1 MRFLVRI
8 LAILSLVTAAHAQ
21 EQLIPERWVVVSPD
35 TDFYGAD
42 LTPMFDTSYEACIN
56 ACLADAACAAFT
68 YNNDKNACFPKTGV
82 DQRDAFEGATSAEVF
97 TSRPD
102 VRAAAKTRRAELN
115 FLSDGD
121 LFAAYDLATRIG
133 RLHASGPW
141 TVDEMIDAMADRRSR
156 GQFDSAM
163 RWAGGV
169 VAKTDSADLWLQYAQ
184 LNLSIRENGQ
194 LQNKHRNRA
203 FSAMINAY
211 LRGTSPAFRASVL
224 GDMAQILPDLGRGRD
239 SIDAL
244 RLAQATQP
252 RLDFETDLN
261 DAIAKYGFR
270 ITDSSVDSD
279 AASPR
284 ICAQFSEPLRK
295 SGVDYSPFV
304 KRLDQRLAVV
314 AEGNQLC
321 VSGLTH
327 GERYTLTFREG
338 LPAESGEA
346 LVRDISL
353 NLYVRDRTPALRFLG
368 RAYVL
373 PRTADAGIPIETVN
387 LDNVELTLRQVSD
400 RNLLRAIQDSYFGQP
415 LSVWQER
422 TFDREIAETVW
433 TGTGQV
439 ENTLNQDML
448 TRLPVGDIINELDP
462 GIYALTAAIP
472 GDDPYEE
479 TDATQ
484 WFVLSDLG
492 VTTMSGADGLHVVVQ
507 SLSDVKP
514 VADTKVTL
522 LSRANRVLSDT
533 LTDSAGYARFD
544 AGLTRGTGG
553 ASPALLLLEQG
564 DDIAFLSLTD
574 PAFDLSDR
582 GVEGRPPAPPLDL
595 FVTTDRGAYRAGE
608 TIYATALLRGDQA
621 EAIQGLPITAIIKRP
636 DGVEYTRT
644 VSTEDQAGGRVF
656 EIPVASSAPRG
667 SYAMS
672 FYSDT
677 KSQALAVHSVLVED
691 FIPERID
698 FDLSLPEGPLRLG
711 DRPPLTVAAKYLF
724 GAPGADLPVDGQ
736 ITLSAQSAL
745 EGHPGYRFG
754 RYDEAF
760 SPRTN
765 GFGQE
770 RTDAGGRITV
780 EVPLP
785 EAADAAQPLVADL
798 TVWMSEGSG
807 RPVERRIST
816 EVIPNRDMIGIKP
829 LFDDIVAENS
839 EARFDVIS
847 LDSGLNRVEKPVT
860 WTLNRVHTRYQWY
873 QLYGNWNWEPVT
885 RRERIASG
893 DAMLGAD
900 PLRVSAPVEWGQ
912 YELVVE
918 STEGPYTAGSIE
930 FFAGWYAPAD
940 VSETPDTLELALDK
954 DMYRPGETAQLRIVP
969 RAPGTAL
976 VSVVSNRLIAM
987 QTVEVGEGA
996 TEVDIPV
1003 TDDWG
1008 SGAYVTASLVRPM
1021 DVDNRLNPSR
1031 ALGLS
1036 YAKVDPGAKLLQV
1049 ALNAPDQMEP
1059 NAPLTVGI
1067 GLDGVGDGE
1076 NAYVTLAAVDVGI
1089 LNLTGFESPDP
1100 AGHYFGQRRLGME
1113 IRDIYGRLINGMNG
1127 AMGSVRSGGD
1137 AMSQAWLQSPPPTEE
1152 LVAFFSG
1159 PIAVDANGQA
1169 EVSFDMPD
1177 FNGTVKLMA
1186 VAWSAS
1192 AVGQADREVL
1202 VRNPIV
1208 LSASL
1213 PRFLAPGDTSRL
1225 LLEVTHAEG
1234 PAGRVGLDVF
1244 ATGGVQLDLTAT
1256 PRGVDLAALETQK
1269 LVIPITADSIGD
1281 HLISVALTTPGGKLL
1296 AKDLT
1301 LPVRL
1306 NDPEIGTT
1314 QRLTLAAGDTFAFDQ
1329 GLFADFRPG
1338 TGSSVVSAGPLARFD
1353 APGLLAALDRY
1364 PYGCIEQITSGAL
1377 PLLYFDDLSAAL
1389 GLGDRD
1395 RIQER
1400 VDQAIAQILT
1410 RQSSNG
1416 AFGLWRPGTGDLWLD
1431 AYVSDF
1437 LSRARAQGFDV
1448 PQLAFRQALDN
1459 LRNRVNFA
1467 PDFDSNGGPV
1477 AYALMVLAR
1486 EGAAAI
1492 GDLRY
1497 YADVKAEAFDTP
1509 LAAAQLGAALAFYGD
1524 QLRSDQMFASAARQI
1539 ASRTTDETA
1548 QLWRADYGSNLR
1560 DAAGLLSL
1568 AVDAGSNVVNRNA
1581 LAQRVA
1587 TASRSMSTQESA
1599 WSLMAAHAL
1608 VKDPS
1613 ASELSVNGA
1622 LLEGPFL
1629 RTLDDT
1635 FFEPVEITNTSAQ
1648 PTYVTV
1654 TTVGVPDYEV
1664 PKGGYGYAISREYF
1678 TMEGAPI
1685 DPDLVRV
1692 GDRFVTLLRVKPF
1705 EKGGARLMVNDPLPA
1720 GFEIDNPNLL
1730 RSGDLR
1736 ELSWLELNSA
1746 THTEFRSDRFLAAVD
1761 WRSDDAFQLAYVV
1774 RAVSPGDFHHPA
1786 ASVEDMYNPR
1796 YRARTE
1802 TGRLLVAQ

>member
-8 LAILSLVTAAHAQ
+8 LAILSLVTAAQAQ

-56 ACLADAACAAFT
+56 ACLADTACAAFT
-68 YNNDKNACFPKTGV
+68 FNNSKNACFPKTGV
-82 DQRDAFEGATSAEVF
+82 ERRDAFEGATSAEVF
-97 TSRPD
+97 ASRPN
-102 VRAAAKTRRAELN
+102 VRIAAKTRRAELN

-121 LFAAYDLATRIG
+121 LFAAYELATRIG

-163 RWAGGV
+163 RWAGGA

-211 LRGTSPAFRASVL
+211 LRGSSPAFRASVL

-252 RLDFETDLN
+252 RLDFETALN

-295 SGVDYSPFV
+295 SGVDYGPFV

-338 LPAESGEA
+338 LPAESGET

-353 NLYVRDRTPALRFLG
+353 NLYVRDRTPALRFPG

-373 PRTADAGIPIETVN
+373 PRTPDAGIPIETVN
-387 LDNVELTLRQVSD
+387 LDQVELTLRQVSD
-400 RNLLRAIQDSYFGQP
+400 RNLLRAIQDSYFSQP

-448 TRLPVGDIINELDP
+448 TRLPVGDIINDLDP
-462 GIYALTAAIP
+462 GIYALTAAIA

-507 SLSDVKP
+507 SLTDVQAL
-514 VADTKVTL
+514 ADTKVTL
-522 LSRANRVLSDT
+522 LSRANRVLAESM
-533 LTDSAGYARFD
+533 TDRAGYARFD

-553 ASPALLLLEQG
+553 AAPALLLLENG
-564 DDIAFLSLTD
+564 EDMAFLSLTD

-595 FVTTDRGAYRAGE
+595 FVATDRGAYRAGE

-636 DGVEYTRT
+636 DGVEYTRI
-644 VSTEDQAGGRVF
+644 VSTQDQAGGRVF
-656 EIPVASSAPRG
+656 EIPVAASAPRG
-667 SYAMS
+667 SYALS

-677 KSQALAVHSVLVED
+677 KAPALAVHSVLLED

-698 FDLSLPEGPLRLG
+698 FELSLPDGPLHLG
-711 DRPPLTVAAKYLF
+711 DRPPLTIEARYLF

-736 ITLSAQSAL
+736 VTLRAQNAL
-745 EGHPGYRFG
+745 AGYPGYQFG
-754 RYDEAF
+754 RYDERF
-760 SPRTN
+760 NPRTN
-765 GFGQE
+765 GFGPE
-770 RTDAGGRITV
+770 RTDAAGQVTL
-780 EVPLP
+780 ELPLP
-785 EAADAAQPLVADL
+785 NVDAAQPLVADL

-807 RPVERRIST
+807 RPVERRISA
-816 EVIPNRDMIGIKP
+816 EVIPDRDMIGIKP
-829 LFDDIVAENS
+829 LFDDIVAEND
-839 EARFDVIS
+839 EARFEVIA
-847 LDSGLNRVEKPVT
+847 LESGLNRVEKPVS

-885 RRERIASG
+885 RRERVAGG
-893 DAMLGAD
+893 DAVLGAD
-900 PLRVSAPVEWGQ
+900 PLRIAAPVEWGQ

-918 STEGPYTAGSIE
+918 STEGTYVASAVE
-930 FFAGWYAPAD
+930 FYAGWYAPAD
-940 VSETPDTLELALDK
+940 VSETPDTLELSLDK
-954 DMYRPGETAQLRIVP
+954 DMYRPGDTARLRIVP
-969 RAPGTAL
+969 RAAGTAL

-996 TEVDIPV
+996 TLVDIPV

-1008 SGAYVTASLVRPM
+1008 AGAYVTATLVRPM
-1021 DVDNRLNPSR
+1021 DVDNGLNPSR

-1036 YAKVDPGAKLLQV
+1036 YAKVDPGSKLLDV
-1049 ALNAPDQMEP
+1049 TLESPDQMEP

-1067 GLDGVGDGE
+1067 DVKGITAGE
-1076 NAYVTLAAVDVGI
+1076 TAYVTLAAVDVGI
-1089 LNLTGFESPDP
+1089 LNLTGFQSPDP
-1100 AGHYFGQRRLGME
+1100 EAHYFGQRRLGIE

-1137 AMSQAWLQSPPPTEE
+1137 AMTQVGLQSPPPTEE

-1186 VAWSAS
+1186 VAWSAT
-1192 AVGQADREVL
+1192 AVGQADRDVL

-1225 LLEVTHAEG
+1225 LLDITHAEG

-1244 ATGGVQLDLTAT
+1244 ATGGVQLDLRTT
-1256 PRGVDLAALETQK
+1256 PRGVDLAESETQK
-1269 LVIPITADSIGD
+1269 LVIPLSVDSVGD
-1281 HLISVALTTPGGKLL
+1281 HLISIALTTPGGKLL
-1296 AKDLT
+1296 TKDLT
-1301 LPVRL
+1301 LPVRQ
-1306 NDPEIGTT
+1306 NDPEVSTT
-1314 QRLTLAAGDTFAFDQ
+1314 QRLTLAAGDTLSFDQ
-1329 GLFADFRPG
+1329 GLFADLRPG
-1338 TGSSVVSAGPLARFD
+1338 TASSIISAGPLARFD

-1364 PYGCIEQITSGAL
+1364 PYGCTEQITSGAL

-1437 LSRARAQGFDV
+1437 LSQARAQGYDV
-1448 PQLAFRQALDN
+1448 PQLAFRQAMDN

-1467 PDFDSNGGPV
+1467 PDFDSDGGPI

-1524 QLRSDQMFASAARQI
+1524 QLRSDRMFAAAARQI
-1539 ASRTTDETA
+1539 ASRTTDETS

-1560 DAAGLLSL
+1560 DAAGLLTL
-1568 AVDAGSNVVNRNA
+1568 AVDAGSEVVNRNA

-1587 TASRSMSTQESA
+1587 GTSRAMSTQESA
-1599 WSLMAAHAL
+1599 WALMAAHAL
-1608 VKDPS
+1608 VQDPATS
-1613 ASELSVNGA
+1613 GLLVNGA
-1622 LLEGPFL
+1622 PIDGPFL
-1629 RTLDDT
+1629 RTVAGT
-1635 FFEPVEITNTSAQ
+1635 FFDPIDITNTSAQ
-1648 PTYVTV
+1648 PTDVTV
-1654 TTVGVPDYEV
+1654 TTVGVPTFDV
-1664 PKGGYGYAISREYF
+1664 PAGGYGYAITRDYF

-1685 DPDLVRV
+1685 DPSLVRV
-1692 GDRFVTLLRVKPF
+1692 GDRFVTVLRVKPF
-1705 EKGGARLMVNDPLPA
+1705 ETGGARLMVNDPLPA

-1736 ELSWLELNSA
+1736 DLSWLELNGA

-1761 WRSDDAFQLAYVV
+1761 WRSDQAFQLAYVV

-1796 YRARTE
+1796 YRARTA